1 MRATAE
7 NPSMGGIV
15 PLRRQTLTGMTLDAL
30 RERILQGAFPEGEPL
45 RQDAIAEELGV
56 SRIPVREALRQL
68 EAEGLVTFHPH
79 RGAVVT
85 TLSLDE
91 IAELFELR
99 AEIESDL
106 LRRSIPLMTTADHRR
121 ARAILDAYDLALRAG
136 EVAAWGDLNWQFHS
150 ALYAA
155 SNRQFTLAIVSKL
168 HQHSDRYLRMQ
179 LSLTHG
185 ESRARIEHR
194 AILAAAKKRDAVKAP
209 ALMRRHILDAGQSLV
224 SFLAAHRDAQPPRT
238 RAGAK
243 AKTS

>member
-1 MRATAE
+1 MRATATE
-7 NPSMGGIV
+7 PPMGGIV
-15 PLRRQTLTGMTLDAL
+15 PLRRQTLTGMTLEAL
-30 RERILQGAFPEGEPL
+30 RERILRGAFPDGEPL

-91 IAELFELR
+91 ITELFELR
-99 AEIESDL
+99 ADIESDL
-106 LRRSIPLMTTADHRR
+106 LRRSIPLMVTADHRL
-121 ARAILDAYDLALRAG
+121 ATEILDAYETALHTG
-136 EVAAWGDLNWQFHS
+136 KVAAWGELNWQFHS
-150 ALYAA
+150 ALYAP
-155 SNRQFTLAIVSKL
+155 SNRQFTLGIVGKL

-185 ESRARIEHR
+185 ESRARSEHR
-194 AILAAAKKRDAVKAP
+194 AILAAVRKRDTVKAP
-209 ALMRRHILDAGQSLV
+209 TLMRAHILEAGRSLV
-224 SFLAAHRDAQPPRT
+224 SFLEAQRGAQPPRV

-243 AKTS
+243 VTSS